1 MPPIRA
7 FIFDLGNVLLRFS
20 HQRMYEQVAVL
31 SRRDVDA
38 VRTLFC
44 RGLGDDYECGRLTA
58 MQLHRELELQLQSP
72 LDRVRLEQAVGDIFE
87 LNADM
92 PPLLDELRRRGFPL
106 ILLSNTNET
115 HIRWVREHFDIL
127 DRLDHCVLSYEV
139 GAMKPDPRIY
149 AAAIAAS
156 GFDPGE
162 CFYTDDIPEYV
173 EQGRVAGLQAEVFT
187 GAVELRR
194 ALAERG
200 IQLA

>member
-20 HQRMYEQVAVL
+20 HQRMYEQIASL
-31 SRRDVDA
+31 CGRESEA
-38 VRTLFC
+38 VRSVFC
-44 RGLGDDYECGRLTA
+44 SGLGDAYECGRLTA
-58 MQLHRELELQLQSP
+58 TEMHSQLESQLQAV
-72 LDRVRLEQAVGDIFE
+72 LDPAQLEQAVGNIFE

-92 PPLLDELRRRGFPL
+92 PPLLEELRRRGFPL

-127 DRLDHCVLSYEV
+127 DRFDRCVLSFEV

-156 GFDPGE
+156 GFAPPE

-173 EQGRVAGLQAEVFT
+173 AQGRLAGLQAEVFT
-187 GAVELRR
+187 GIDDLRR
-194 ALAERG
+194 ALALRG
-200 IQLA
+200 LEL

>member
-20 HQRMYEQVAVL
+20 HQRMYEQIAAL
-31 SRRDVDA
+31 CGRESEAIRDV
-38 VRTLFC
+38 FC
-44 RGLGDDYECGRLTA
+44 GGLGDDYECGRLTA
-58 MQLHRELELQLQSP
+58 TAMHGALTERLQAELDP
-72 LDRVRLEQAVGDIFE
+72 VRLERAVGDIFE

-115 HIRWVREHFDIL
+115 HIRWVRSTFDIL
-127 DRLDHCVLSYEV
+127 DRFDHCVLSYEV

-156 GFDPGE
+156 GFDPSE

-173 EQGRVAGLQAEVFT
+173 EQGCAAGLQAEVFT
-187 GAVELRR
+187 GADDLRR
-194 ALAERG
+194 ALALRG
-200 IQLA
+200 IQL

>member
-20 HQRMYEQVAVL
+20 HQRMYEQVAAL
-31 SRRDVDA
+31 CGRDVES
-38 VRTLFC
+38 VRNLFC
-44 RGLGDDYECGRLTA
+44 SGLGDDYECGRLTA
-58 MQLHRELELQLQSP
+58 TELHRVLETQLQST

-87 LNADM
+87 LNSDM
-92 PPLLDELRRRGFPL
+92 PPLLDKLRRRGFPL

-115 HIRWVREHFDIL
+115 HIRWVRSNFDIL
-127 DRLDHCVLSYEV
+127 DRFDRCVLSYEV

-162 CFYTDDIPEYV
+162 CFYTDDIPHYV
-173 EQGRVAGLQAEVFT
+173 EQGRAAGLQAEVFT
-187 GAVELRR
+187 GIDDLRR
-194 ALAERG
+194 ALNARG
-200 IQLA
+200 LPI